1 MAYETVQHN
10 CAVKAETE
18 RFRSQVSVYQGAE
31 RLVQLSLNFL
41 NVTQSSVFTLG
52 TALIVIVSAYKISIG
67 QQRVA
72 DFVTLITYF
81 AQLQAPLGFFGT

>member
-1 MAYETVQHN
+1 MQHN
-10 CAVKAETE
+10 CAVKSETD
-18 RFRSQVSVYQGAE
+18 RFRNQVSIYQRAE

-52 TALIVIVSAYKISIG
+52 TALIVLVSAYKISIG